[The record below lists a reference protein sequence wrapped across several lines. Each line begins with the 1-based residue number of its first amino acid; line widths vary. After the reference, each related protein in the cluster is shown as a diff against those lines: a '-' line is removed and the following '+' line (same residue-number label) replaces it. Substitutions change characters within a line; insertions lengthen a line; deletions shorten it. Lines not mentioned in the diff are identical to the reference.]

1 MERDENGRLRPG
13 HKGLKPKGATNRL
26 QGEIKEKI
34 TLFLSGKL
42 EEIEAIYS
50 EVSPKEKLH
59 FLTELL
65 AYVLPKSREL
75 KIEDHSQTEPKAP
88 IDYSKLSPEL
98 LKELLANTILEN
110 EDTQ

>member
-1 MERDENGRLRPG
+1 
-13 HKGLKPKGATNRL
+13 
-26 QGEIKEKI
+26 
-34 TLFLSGKL
+34 
-42 EEIEAIYS
+42 
-50 EVSPKEKLH
+50 
-59 FLTELL
+59 LTELL

-75 KIEDHSQTEPKAP
+75 KIEDHSQTEPKAT